1 MTYFGGLL
9 QRTKHKSFL
18 RLLHDGFIKLS
29 INISF
34 FYLVEEGLHL
44 QKIPFSINEF
54 TDYTTEFLKEDEIDS
69 ICSIP
74 EKPHKKEKISER
86 IKSGQMYSC

>member
-1 MTYFGGLL
+1 MTYFNGLW

-18 RLLHDGFIKLS
+18 RLLHDGFIKLG

-74 EKPHKKEKISER
+74 
-86 IKSGQMYSC
+86 